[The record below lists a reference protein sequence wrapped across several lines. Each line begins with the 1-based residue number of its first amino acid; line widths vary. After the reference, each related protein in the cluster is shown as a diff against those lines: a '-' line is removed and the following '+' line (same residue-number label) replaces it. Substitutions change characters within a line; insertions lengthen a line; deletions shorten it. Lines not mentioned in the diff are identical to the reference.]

1 MWEKIAYLLWHREEG
16 CSQPDFS
23 CERLLTTRRIEYR
36 EEGCSQPDVFS
47 SRILIFQE

>member
-23 CERLLTTRRIEYR
+23 CERLLTT
-36 EEGCSQPDVFS
+36 DVLSIVKRVAHNPTYSAVEF
-47 SRILIFQE
+47 